1 MAPPTS
7 ATRRIARLASILI
20 HPAAV
25 MAFAAAV
32 AAGAADHASG
42 MLWQS
47 LGFTLAAIA
56 VVMLYSA
63 RQARSG
69 RWTHIDASQRHE
81 RSQLNRFASWLLLG
95 LAAVLAIA
103 GAHRGIIVAI
113 GLAGLIVLA
122 GHLLRG
128 RLKSSLHVA
137 FAVFAACLVW
147 PHPMACAGLLL
158 AAAVVGWSRV
168 VLGRHAISEVGVGA
182 VLGALGGLSF
192 QLATHA
198 PALA

>member
-20 HPAAV
+20 HPAVV

-47 LGFTLAAIA
+47 LGFTLAAITA
-56 VVMLYSA
+56 VMLYSA
-63 RQARSG
+63 WQTRSG

-95 LAAVLAIA
+95 LAAVLAIT
-103 GAHRGIIVAI
+103 GADRGIIVAI